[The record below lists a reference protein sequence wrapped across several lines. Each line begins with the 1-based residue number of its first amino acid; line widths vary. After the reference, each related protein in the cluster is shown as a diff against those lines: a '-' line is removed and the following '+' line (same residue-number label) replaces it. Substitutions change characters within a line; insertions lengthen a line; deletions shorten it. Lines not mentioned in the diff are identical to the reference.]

1 MTLQVTGLS
10 KEIDGRQIIQD
21 INFEWAPGEIIGLVG
36 RNGVGKTTLFRTM
49 MNHYVAEAG
58 HVVVDGDDLQRV
70 PVRQQQLF
78 FIDTQY
84 NFLGAYRL
92 WELPRFFG
100 AVYPQFDEQRFTV
113 LINQFKINANSQYRR
128 LSKGMRAL
136 VNLILAL
143 TSNATYILLD
153 EPFDGLDVIVREN
166 IATMVID
173 EIADQQKGFL
183 ISSHD
188 LNELDGLSDR
198 VLLLKDSQL
207 VHDYNLEEIR
217 ARAKKIQLVLRDK
230 EIPAVLKQNSQL
242 IRVSGRVLVVVIPQ
256 YTPEVDQEL
265 KALKPVLFEELP
277 LTLEDLFRANLA
289 HDTGYQM
296 MK

>member
-10 KEIDGRQIIQD
+10 KQIDGKQIIQGVS
-21 INFEWAPGEIIGLVG
+21 FGWAPGEIIGLVG
-36 RNGVGKTTLFRTM
+36 RNGVGKTTLFRTL

-58 HVVVDGDDLQRV
+58 HVSVDGDDIRQV
-70 PVRQQQLF
+70 PQRQQQLF

-84 NFLGAYRL
+84 NFLGTYRL

-100 AVYPQFDEQRFTV
+100 TVYPQFDTQRFTA
-113 LINQFKINANSQYRR
+113 LIDQFKLNANSQYRR

-143 TSNATYILLD
+143 TSNATYIILD

-173 EIADQQKGFL
+173 EVADQKKGFL

-207 VHDYNLEEIR
+207 VRDYNLEEIR
-217 ARAKKIQLVLRDK
+217 AKAKKIQLVLNDK
-230 EIPAVLKQNSQL
+230 VIPEVLKQNSQL
-242 IRVSGRVLVVVIPQ
+242 IRVSGRVLVVVITD
-256 YTPEVDQEL
+256 YTPAIDQEL

>member
-1 MTLQVTGLS
+1 MTLQVSGLS
-10 KEIDGRQIIQD
+10 KQISGRAIIQD

-49 MNHYVAEAG
+49 MNQYVPEAG
-58 HVVVDGDDLQRV
+58 HVAIDGEDILDV
-70 PVRQQQLF
+70 PSRQEQLF

-84 NFLGAYRL
+84 NFLSTYRL

-100 AVYPQFDEQRFTV
+100 TVYPNFDGKRFTK
-113 LINQFKINANSQYRR
+113 LIAQFKLDPNSQYRR

-143 TSNATYILLD
+143 TSNATYIILD

-173 EIADQQKGFL
+173 EVADQQKGFL

-207 VHDYNLEEIR
+207 VHDYNLEEVR
-217 ARAKKIQLVLRDK
+217 SRAKKIQLVLNDK
-230 EIPAVLKQNSQL
+230 VIPDVLKKNSQL
-242 IRVSGRVLVVVIPQ
+242 IRVSGRVLVVVITN
-256 YTPEVDQEL
+256 YTPAIEQEL

-289 HDTGYQM
+289 HDTGYQLL
-296 MK
+296 K

>member
-1 MTLQVTGLS
+1 MTLQVSGLS
-10 KEIDGRQIIQD
+10 KQISGRAIIQD

-49 MNHYVAEAG
+49 MNQYVPEAG
-58 HVVVDGDDLQRV
+58 HVAIDGEDILDV
-70 PVRQQQLF
+70 PSRQEQLF

-84 NFLGAYRL
+84 NFLSTYRL

-100 AVYPQFDEQRFTV
+100 TVYPNFDGKRFTK
-113 LINQFKINANSQYRR
+113 LIAQFKLDPNSQYRR

-143 TSNATYILLD
+143 TSNATYIILD

-173 EIADQQKGFL
+173 EVADQRKGFL

-207 VHDYNLEEIR
+207 VHDYNLEEVR
-217 ARAKKIQLVLRDK
+217 SRAKKIQLVLNDK
-230 EIPAVLKQNSQL
+230 VIPDVLKKNSQL
-242 IRVSGRVLVVVIPQ
+242 IRVSGRVLVVVITN
-256 YTPEVDQEL
+256 YTPAIEQEL

-289 HDTGYQM
+289 HDTGYQLL
-296 MK
+296 K

>member
-10 KEIDGRQIIQD
+10 KQIDGRPIIQD
-21 INFEWAPGEIIGLVG
+21 INFGWAPGEIIGLVG
-36 RNGVGKTTLFRTM
+36 RNGVGKTTLFRTL

-58 HVVVDGDDLQRV
+58 HVSVDGDDIRQA
-70 PVRQQQLF
+70 PQRQQQLF

-84 NFLGAYRL
+84 NFLGTYRL

-100 AVYPQFDEQRFTV
+100 TVYPQFDTQRFTA
-113 LINQFKINANSQYRR
+113 LIDQFKLNANSQYRR

-143 TSNATYILLD
+143 TSNATYIILD

-173 EIADQQKGFL
+173 EVADQKKGFL

-207 VHDYNLEEIR
+207 VRDYNLEEIR
-217 ARAKKIQLVLRDK
+217 AKAKKIQLVLNDK
-230 EIPAVLKQNSQL
+230 VIPEVLKQNSQL
-242 IRVSGRVLVVVIPQ
+242 IRVSGRVLVVVITD
-256 YTPEVDQEL
+256 YTPAIDQEL

>member
-10 KEIDGRQIIQD
+10 KQIDGRPIIQD
-21 INFEWAPGEIIGLVG
+21 INFGWAPGEIIGLVG
-36 RNGVGKTTLFRTM
+36 RNGVGKTTLFRTL

-58 HVVVDGDDLQRV
+58 HVSVDGDDIRQV
-70 PVRQQQLF
+70 PQRQQQLF

-84 NFLGAYRL
+84 NFLGTYRL

-100 AVYPQFDEQRFTV
+100 TVYPQFDTQRFTA
-113 LINQFKINANSQYRR
+113 LIDQFKLNANSQYRR

-143 TSNATYILLD
+143 TSNATYIILD

-173 EIADQQKGFL
+173 EVADQKKGFL

-207 VHDYNLEEIR
+207 VRDYNLEEIR
-217 ARAKKIQLVLRDK
+217 AKAKKIQLVLNDK
-230 EIPAVLKQNSQL
+230 VIPEVLKQNSQL
-242 IRVSGRVLVVVIPQ
+242 IRVSGRVLVVVITD
-256 YTPEVDQEL
+256 YTPAIDQEL

>member
-10 KEIDGRQIIQD
+10 KQIDGRPIIQD
-21 INFEWAPGEIIGLVG
+21 INFGWAPGEIIGLVG
-36 RNGVGKTTLFRTM
+36 RNGVGKTTLFRTL

-58 HVVVDGDDLQRV
+58 HVSVDGDDIRQV
-70 PVRQQQLF
+70 PQRQQQLF

-84 NFLGAYRL
+84 NFLGTYRL

-100 AVYPQFDEQRFTV
+100 TVYPQFDTQRFTA
-113 LINQFKINANSQYRR
+113 LIDQFKLNANSQYRR

-143 TSNATYILLD
+143 TSNATYIILD

-173 EIADQQKGFL
+173 EVADQKKGFL

-207 VHDYNLEEIR
+207 VRDYNLEEIR
-217 ARAKKIQLVLRDK
+217 AKAKKIQLVLNDK
-230 EIPAVLKQNSQL
+230 VIPEVLKQNSQL
-242 IRVSGRVLVVVIPQ
+242 IRVSGRVLVVVITD
-256 YTPEVDQEL
+256 YTTAIDQEL

>member
-1 MTLQVTGLS
+1 MTLQVKQLAKQIEGRTI
-10 KEIDGRQIIQD
+10 IDQISFD
-21 INFEWAPGEIIGLVG
+21 WTPGEIIGLVG
-36 RNGVGKTTLFRTM
+36 RNGAGKTTLFRTM
-49 MNHYVAEAG
+49 MNHYVADAG
-58 HVVVDGDDLQRV
+58 SVTVDRTNLWDVPAQQRQV
-70 PVRQQQLF
+70 F
-78 FIDTQY
+78 FTDTQY
-84 NFLGAYRL
+84 NFLDNYRL
-92 WELPRFFG
+92 RQLPDMYDL
-100 AVYPQFDEQRFTV
+100 VYPAFDRDRFTALLV
-113 LINQFKINANSQYRR
+113 KFELNEDDQYRR

-143 TSNATYILLD
+143 TSNATYIILD

-173 EIADQQKGFL
+173 EIAEEKKGFL

-198 VLLLKDSQL
+198 VLLLKENRLRQ
-207 VHDYNLEEIR
+207 DYNLEEVR
-217 ARAKKIQLVLRDK
+217 ERAKKLQLVLKDR
-230 EIPAVLKQNSQL
+230 EIPTVLKKHSHL
-242 IRVSGRVLVVVIPQ
+242 IRVSGRVLVVVITD
-256 YTPEVDQEL
+256 YTDEIDQQL
-265 KALKPVLFEELP
+265 RALDPVLLEELP

>member
-1 MTLQVTGLS
+1 
-10 KEIDGRQIIQD
+10 
-21 INFEWAPGEIIGLVG
+21 
-36 RNGVGKTTLFRTM
+36 M
-49 MNHYVAEAG
+49 MNHYAADAG
-58 HVVVDGDDLQRV
+58 SVTVDGTNLWDVPAQQRQV
-70 PVRQQQLF
+70 F

-84 NFLGAYRL
+84 NFLDNYRL
-92 WELPRFFG
+92 RQLPDMYDL
-100 AVYPQFDEQRFTV
+100 VYPAFDRDRFTALLV
-113 LINQFKINANSQYRR
+113 KFELNEDDQYRR

-143 TSNATYILLD
+143 TSNATYIILD

-173 EIADQQKGFL
+173 EIAEEKKGFL

-198 VLLLKDSQL
+198 VLLLKENRLRQ
-207 VHDYNLEEIR
+207 DYNLEEVR
-217 ARAKKIQLVLRDK
+217 ERAKKLQLVLKDR
-230 EIPAVLKQNSQL
+230 EIPTVLKKHSHL
-242 IRVSGRVLVVVIPQ
+242 IRVSGRVLVVVITD
-256 YTPEVDQEL
+256 YTDEIDQQL
-265 KALKPVLFEELP
+265 RALDPVLLEELP

>member
-10 KEIDGRQIIQD
+10 KQISQRPIIQD

-49 MNHYVAEAG
+49 MNQYVAEAG
-58 HVVVDGDDLQRV
+58 HVTIDGEDTIEV
-70 PVRQQQLF
+70 PSRQEQLF

-84 NFLGAYRL
+84 NFLSTYRL

-100 AVYPQFDEQRFTV
+100 TVYPHFDGERYTKLIAQFDLDR
-113 LINQFKINANSQYRR
+113 NSQYRR

-143 TSNATYILLD
+143 TSNATYIILD

-173 EIADQQKGFL
+173 EVADQRKGFL

-207 VHDYNLEEIR
+207 IHDYNLEEVR
-217 ARAKKIQLVLRDK
+217 ARAKKIQLVLNDK
-230 EIPAVLKQNSQL
+230 VIPDVLKEHSQL
-242 IRVSGRVLVVVIPQ
+242 IRVSGRVLVVVITD
-256 YTPEVDQEL
+256 YTPAIDQAL

-289 HDTGYQM
+289 HDTGYQLL
-296 MK
+296 K

>member
-10 KEIDGRQIIQD
+10 KQINGRPIIQG

-58 HVVVDGDDLQRV
+58 QVSIDGEAIQQV
-70 PVRQQQLF
+70 PQRQQQVF

-84 NFLGAYRL
+84 NFLSTYRL

-100 AVYPQFDEQRFTV
+100 AVYPRFDEQRFTA
-113 LINQFKINANSQYRR
+113 LIQQFKLDANSQYRR

-143 TSNATYILLD
+143 TSNATYIILD

-173 EIADQQKGFL
+173 EMADQQKGFL

-217 ARAKKIQLVLRDK
+217 ARAKKIQLVLNDK
-230 EIPAVLKQNSQL
+230 VIPDVIKQQSQL
-242 IRVSGRVLVVVIPQ
+242 IRVSGRVLVVVIPD
-256 YTPEVDQEL
+256 YTPDIDHKL
-265 KALKPVLFEELP
+265 KALHPVLFEELP

-296 MK
+296 IK

>member
-58 HVVVDGDDLQRV
+58 HVVVDGDDLQQV
-70 PVRQQQLF
+70 PLRQQQLF

-92 WELPRFFG
+92 WELPRFFS
-100 AVYPQFDEQRFTV
+100 AVYPQFDEQRFTA

-173 EIADQQKGFL
+173 EISDQQKGFL

>member
-1 MTLQVTGLS
+1 MTLQVSGLS
-10 KEIDGRQIIQD
+10 KQISGRAIIQD

-49 MNHYVAEAG
+49 MNQYVPEAG
-58 HVVVDGDDLQRV
+58 HVAIDGEDILDV
-70 PVRQQQLF
+70 PSRQEQLF

-84 NFLGAYRL
+84 NFLSTYRL

-100 AVYPQFDEQRFTV
+100 TVYPNFDGKRFTK
-113 LINQFKINANSQYRR
+113 LIAQFKLDPNSQYRR

-143 TSNATYILLD
+143 TSNATYIILD

-173 EIADQQKGFL
+173 EVADQQKGFL

-207 VHDYNLEEIR
+207 VHDYNLEEVR
-217 ARAKKIQLVLRDK
+217 SRAKKIQLVLNDK
-230 EIPAVLKQNSQL
+230 MIPDVLKAHSQL
-242 IRVSGRVLVVVIPQ
+242 IRVSGRVLVVVITD
-256 YTPEVDQEL
+256 YTPAIEQEL

-289 HDTGYQM
+289 HDTGYQLL
-296 MK
+296 K

>member
-1 MTLQVTGLS
+1 MTLQVKQLAKQIEGRTI
-10 KEIDGRQIIQD
+10 IDQISFD
-21 INFEWAPGEIIGLVG
+21 WTPGEIIGLVG
-36 RNGVGKTTLFRTM
+36 RNGAGKTTLFRTM
-49 MNHYVAEAG
+49 MNHYAADAG
-58 HVVVDGDDLQRV
+58 SVTVDGTNLWDVPAQQRQV
-70 PVRQQQLF
+70 F

-84 NFLGAYRL
+84 NFLDNYRL
-92 WELPRFFG
+92 RQLPDMYDL
-100 AVYPQFDEQRFTV
+100 VYPAFDRDRFTALLV
-113 LINQFKINANSQYRR
+113 KFELNEDDQYRR

-143 TSNATYILLD
+143 TSNATYIILD
-153 EPFDGLDVIVREN
+153 EPFDGLDVIVHEN

-173 EIADQQKGFL
+173 EIAEEKKGFL

-198 VLLLKDSQL
+198 VLLLKENRLRQ
-207 VHDYNLEEIR
+207 DYNLEEVR
-217 ARAKKIQLVLRDK
+217 ERAKKLQLVLKDR
-230 EIPAVLKQNSQL
+230 EIPTVLKKHSHL
-242 IRVSGRVLVVVIPQ
+242 IRVSGRVLVVVITD
-256 YTPEVDQEL
+256 YTDEIDQQL
-265 KALKPVLFEELP
+265 RALDPVLLEELP

>member
-10 KEIDGRQIIQD
+10 KQIDGRPIIQD
-21 INFEWAPGEIIGLVG
+21 INFGWAPGEIIGLVG
-36 RNGVGKTTLFRTM
+36 RNGVGKTTLFRTL

-58 HVVVDGDDLQRV
+58 HVSVDGDDIRQV
-70 PVRQQQLF
+70 PQRQQQLF

-84 NFLGAYRL
+84 NFLGTYRL

-100 AVYPQFDEQRFTV
+100 TVYPQFDMQRFTA
-113 LINQFKINANSQYRR
+113 LIDQFKLNANSQYRR

-143 TSNATYILLD
+143 TSNATYIILD

-173 EIADQQKGFL
+173 EVADQKKGFL

-207 VHDYNLEEIR
+207 VRDYNLEEIR
-217 ARAKKIQLVLRDK
+217 AKAKKIQLVLNDK
-230 EIPAVLKQNSQL
+230 VIPEVLKQNSQL
-242 IRVSGRVLVVVIPQ
+242 IRVSGRVLVVVITD
-256 YTPEVDQEL
+256 YTTAIDQEL

>member
-1 MTLQVTGLS
+1 MTLQVTALS
-10 KEIDGRQIIQD
+10 KQIGGRPIIQD

-49 MNHYVAEAG
+49 MNHYVPEAG
-58 HVVVDGDDLQRV
+58 QLTIDGED
-70 PVRQQQLF
+70 VRQAPQQQQQLF

-84 NFLGAYRL
+84 NFLSTYRL

-100 AVYPQFDEQRFTV
+100 TVYPRFDEKRFTA
-113 LINQFKINANSQYRR
+113 LIQHFKLDANSQYRR

-143 TSNATYILLD
+143 TSNATYIILD

-173 EIADQQKGFL
+173 EVADQQKGFL

-207 VHDYNLEEIR
+207 VHDYNLEEVR
-217 ARAKKIQLVLRDK
+217 ARAKKIQLVLNDK
-230 EIPAVLKQNSQL
+230 VIPDVIKQQSQL
-242 IRVSGRVLVVVIPQ
+242 IRVSGRVLVVVITD
-256 YTPEVDQEL
+256 YTPAIDQEL
-265 KALKPVLFEELP
+265 KVLHPVLFEELP